1 MRCYTHTRAPA
12 TGYQR
17 RITVT
22 ASLSPIARKAQ
33 KQAANQRRQQD
44 SKSHL
49 GSQAQALQQSSPSGN
64 YDILEAFF
72 YGRALAITLS
82 RRLSEV
88 VVEVVSEISKAAAE
102 RPQRVREFQEEVATL
117 ARQEMASASLPS
129 RSTGLAASGSGS
141 TSSSSSSGSLGG
153 QLGQQAAGGG
163 APSSP
168 EELQVV
174 VDDLRAEIAYSRAI
188 LQQMRAGS
196 KGAGAGTSSIA

>member
-49 GSQAQALQQSSPSGN
+49 SSQAQALQQSSPSGN

-72 YGRALAITLS
+72 YGRALAITLN

-102 RPQRVREFQEEVATL
+102 RPQRVREFQV
-117 ARQEMASASLPS
+117 
-129 RSTGLAASGSGS
+129 
-141 TSSSSSSGSLGG
+141 
-153 QLGQQAAGGG
+153 
-163 APSSP
+163 
-168 EELQVV
+168 
-174 VDDLRAEIAYSRAI
+174 
-188 LQQMRAGS
+188 
-196 KGAGAGTSSIA
+196 